1 MLDPMWWF
9 LLVRLA
15 VFTAVFA
22 VVARK
27 TFTKKWALPL
37 VAFVFAALNT
47 GLYYVLKPLVSFATL
62 GVLAYVMP
70 LLVNALLLG
79 VTARI
84 FQSRNWFKLD
94 GFFATMWIA
103 TWLTVAH
110 GALWLLGDFA
120 KLT

>member
-1 MLDPMWWF
+1 MWWY
-9 LLVRLA
+9 LLVRLV

-27 TFTKKWALPL
+27 SFTKKWALPL

-47 GLYYVLKPLVSFATL
+47 GLYWALKPVLSIATL
-62 GVLAYVMP
+62 GALAFAMP
-70 LLVNALLLG
+70 LVINAFLLG
-79 VTARI
+79 VTARL
-84 FQSRNWFKLD
+84 FQSRKWFKLD

-103 TWLTVAH
+103 TCLTVAH
-110 GALWLLGDFA
+110 GALWLVGHFA